1 MSSQEISVLR
11 KSLRYR
17 LRDHSESLFLLQY
30 ISKESEIA
38 DSVIRFNVSIEN
50 GLERLLR
57 QKDLVSEIKPNVE
70 TSIV

>member
-17 LRDHSESLFLLQY
+17 LHDHSESLFLLQY

-57 QKDLVSEIKPNVE
+57 QNDLVSEIKPNVE